1 MLPRSM
7 EGELGYCRVSLL
19 WVAALLLMCV
29 AHGLWTVSGL
39 SYPLDVD
46 SLRDIGFAQGI
57 LNGDLFGDPVYAGEV
72 RWYPPLVP
80 SLAAAASRLLGIADL
95 PKFWVQAGPWIN
107 LLVPDNV
114 LSGSAA
120 IARLDRFGSG

>member
-1 MLPRSM
+1 
-7 EGELGYCRVSLL
+7 LL
-19 WVAALLLMCV
+19 WVAALLLLCV

-57 LNGDLFGDPVYAGEV
+57 LDGDLFGDPVYAGEV

-80 SLAAAASRLLGIADL
+80 SLAAAASRLLGIVDL
-95 PKFWVQAGPWIN
+95 PAFWVHKP
-107 LLVPDNV
+107 VP
-114 LSGSAA
+114 GSTSSCRQRSFWQRGGCS
-120 IARLDRFGSG
+120 ARPLRQRRR